1 MMGKATMSPMDKK
14 KTLGFLDVFLSFP
27 FFFPFFFQL
36 PEYSF
41 FGTQKEKEKEKN

>member
-1 MMGKATMSPMDKK
+1 MGKATMSPMIIK
-14 KTLGFLDVFLSFP
+14 KTLGFLEVFLS
-27 FFFPFFFQL
+27 FPFFFQL